1 MNLIFFDNKY
11 RDGLAPLSFTRP
23 LADFT
28 CGILTIRQKWMKH
41 FGVNASSTITEE
53 YLSVKFPLHT
63 EAENIL
69 IAGNIFPNA
78 TLIEA
83 IKNLQLDEVLIC
95 NDEIIAAKLS
105 KDETQNFS
113 FSKSYSTTKTFTAD
127 IKLLTKPHQIFSW
140 NEEEIKHDFELLTNG
155 RISAEISATNRVVAA
170 ENIFLEDGAI
180 IEHAIINASKSKM
193 YFAKDS
199 EVMEGSMIRGSFA
212 LGEHS
217 MLKLGAKIYGA
228 TTIGQHCKVGGE
240 VNNCVIFGYSNKAH
254 DGFMGNSVLGEW
266 CNWGA
271 DTNNSNLKNNYE
283 EVKLWSYVKNSF
295 EKTGL
300 QFCGLI
306 MADHSKCGI
315 NTMFNTGT
323 VVGVSANIFGA
334 GFPRNIIADFS
345 WGGAQG
351 TTTYQLNKAIETAK
365 KVYER
370 RGLQFDEIEQAIFKH
385 IFEQTEKGRM
395 N

>member
-1 MNLIFFDNKY
+1 MNLIFFDTKY

-23 LADFT
+23 LADFK
-28 CGILTIRQKWMKH
+28 CGILTIREKWMKY
-41 FGVNASSTITEE
+41 FNCNNSSTITED
-53 YLSVKFPLHT
+53 YLSIKLPLHT
-63 EAENIL
+63 ESENIL
-69 IAGNIFPNA
+69 IAGNLFPNS

-83 IKNLQLDEVLIC
+83 IKSLQLDEVLIY

-105 KDETQNFS
+105 KDEAQNFTIS
-113 FSKSYSTTKTFTAD
+113 NSYSKVKSYSDNVKM
-127 IKLLTKPHQIFSW
+127 LTKSHQIFSW
-140 NEEEIKHDFELLTNG
+140 NDEEIKNDFELLTKG
-155 RISAEISATNRVVAA
+155 RMSAEISSTNRVVAA
-170 ENIFLEDGAI
+170 ENIFLEEGAI
-180 IEHAIINASKSKM
+180 IEHSILNASKSKM

-228 TTIGQHCKVGGE
+228 TTIGQHSKVGGE
-240 VNNCVIFGYSNKAH
+240 VNNCVIFGFSNKAH
-254 DGFMGNSVLGEW
+254 DGFMGNSVIGEW

-283 EVKLWSYVKNSF
+283 EVKLWSYEKSSF

-370 RGLQFDEIEQAIFKH
+370 RGLIFNEMEQNIFAH
-385 IFEQTEKGRM
+385 IFEKTQSLR

>member
-1 MNLIFFDNKY
+1 MNLIFFDNNYK
-11 RDGLAPLSFTRP
+11 DELAPLSFTRP
-23 LADFT
+23 LADFK
-28 CGILTIRQKWMKH
+28 CGILTIRQKWMKQ
-41 FGVNASSTITEE
+41 FNVEASSSIVEQ
-53 YLSVKFPLHT
+53 YLSSKFQLNV

-69 IAGNIFPNA
+69 IAGNLLPNS
-78 TLIEA
+78 TLVEV
-83 IKNLQLDEVLIC
+83 IKSLQLDEVLI
-95 NDEIIAAKLS
+95 NNNEIIAAKLS
-105 KDETQNFS
+105 KVAVQNFS
-113 FSKSYSTTKTFTAD
+113 ISNSYSKVKSYSDNVKM
-127 IKLLTKPHQIFSW
+127 LTKSHQIFSW
-140 NEEEIKHDFELLTNG
+140 NDEEIKNDFELLTKG
-155 RISAEISATNRVVAA
+155 RISAEISSTNRVVAA
-170 ENIFLEDGAI
+170 ENIFLEEGAI
-180 IEHAIINASKSKM
+180 IEHSILNASKSKM

-217 MLKLGAKIYGA
+217 MLKLGTKIYGA
-228 TTIGQHCKVGGE
+228 TTIGQHSKVGGE
-240 VNNCVIFGYSNKAH
+240 VNNCVIFGFSNKAH
-254 DGFMGNSVLGEW
+254 DGFMGNSVIGEW

-283 EVKLWSYVKNSF
+283 EVKLWSYSKNSF

-351 TTTYQLNKAIETAK
+351 VTTYQLNKAIETAK

-370 RGLQFDEIEQAIFKH
+370 RGLIFNEIEQNIFAH
-385 IFEQTEKGRM
+385 IFEKTQHLR

>member
-1 MNLIFFDNKY
+1 MNLIFFDNQA
-11 RDGLAPLSFTRP
+11 RETLLPLTFTRP
-23 LADFT
+23 IADIR
-28 CGILTIRQKWMKH
+28 CGILTIREKWEKH
-41 FGVNASSTITEE
+41 LNTKSTSITEH
-53 YLSVKFPLHT
+53 YLVEKFTLHL
-63 EAENIL
+63 ENENLL
-69 IAGNIFPNA
+69 IAGNLFPNKK
-78 TLIEA
+78 LIET
-83 IKNLQLDEVLIC
+83 IIQLKLDEILVF
-95 NDEIIAAKLS
+95 NNQIIAAKLS
-105 KDETQNFS
+105 KNETENFNAQNT
-113 FSKSYSTTKTFTAD
+113 YAKTSNFVGEP
-127 IKLLTKPHQIFSW
+127 KLLTQSHQIFSW
-140 NEEEIKHDFELLTNG
+140 NDAEIKNDFELITNG
-155 RISAEISATNRVVAA
+155 RISSKLSTTNRVVAA
-170 ENIFLEDGAI
+170 ENIFVEEGAI
-180 IEHAIINASKSKM
+180 IEHSILNAANSKM
-193 YFAKDS
+193 YFAKHS
-199 EVMEGSMIRGSFA
+199 EVMEGAMIRGSFT

-217 MLKLGAKIYGA
+217 VLKLGAKIYGA
-228 TTIGQHCKVGGE
+228 TTIGQHSKVGGE

-254 DGFMGNSVLGEW
+254 DGLMGNSVIGEW

-283 EVKLWSYVKNSF
+283 DVKLWSYPKNSF

-370 RGLQFDEIEQAIFKH
+370 RGLQFDEIEQH
-385 IFEQTEKGRM
+385 IFANIFDKTQHLRK
-395 N
+395 

>member
-1 MNLIFFDNKY
+1 MNLIFFDNQA
-11 RDGLAPLSFTRP
+11 REALLPLTFTRP
-23 LADFT
+23 IADIR
-28 CGILTIRQKWMKH
+28 CGILTIREKWEKH
-41 FGVNASSTITEE
+41 LNNHSTSITQD
-53 YLSVKFPLHT
+53 YLAKKFT
-63 EAENIL
+63 INIESENLL
-69 IAGNIFPNA
+69 IAGNLFPNA
-78 TLIEA
+78 KLLDA
-83 IKNLQLDEVLIC
+83 IHQLKMDEVLVFE
-95 NDEIIAAKLS
+95 NQIIAAKLS
-105 KDETQNFS
+105 KAETENFS
-113 FSKSYSTTKTFTAD
+113 IDTPYSKTINFLGEIEMLTAS
-127 IKLLTKPHQIFSW
+127 HQIFSW
-140 NEEEIKHDFELLTNG
+140 NDVEIKSDFELLTNG
-155 RISAEISATNRVVAA
+155 RVSAELSSTNRVVAP
-170 ENIFLEDGAI
+170 ENIFIEEGAI
-180 IEHAIINASKSKM
+180 IEHSILNAANSKM
-193 YFAKDS
+193 YFAKHS
-199 EVMEGSMIRGSFA
+199 EVMEGCMIRGSFA

-217 MLKLGAKIYGA
+217 VLKLGAKIYGA
-228 TTIGQHCKVGGE
+228 TTIGQHSKVGGE
-240 VNNCVIFGYSNKAH
+240 VNNCVIFGFSNKAH
-254 DGFMGNSVLGEW
+254 DGFMGNSVIGEW

-283 EVKLWSYVKNSF
+283 EVKLWSYTKNSF

-370 RGLQFDEIEQAIFKH
+370 RGLDFNETEQNIFAS
-385 IFEQTEKGRM
+385 IFETTQHLRK
-395 N
+395 